1 MSLNRKQFDYLQEM
15 GISVWSAREE
25 KFSSL
30 ESGEDNP
37 VIIDQSDK
45 ILARLNTLKNSP
57 DKKPEAKAKQASKAR
72 QTAEQHYQSCIDS
85 QWFKDLLR
93 WLEIEADQV
102 RLDADG
108 IHFDKFT
115 WQFHRKQKIEFV
127 DFNIKSPSF
136 AEIAPDEKQKR
147 QLFVW
152 FKSNR

>member
-1 MSLNRKQFDYLQEM
+1 M
-15 GISVWSAREE
+15 GIRVWSAREE
-25 KFSSL
+25 KFSSR

-45 ILARLNTLKNSP
+45 ILARLNTLKNVSE
-57 DKKPEAKAKQASKAR
+57 KKPEAKPKQTPKAR
-72 QTAEQHYQSCIDS
+72 QTAEQRYQSCIDS

-93 WLEIEADQV
+93 WLDVESEQV
-102 RLDADG
+102 NLDADG

-115 WQFHRKQKIEFV
+115 WQFHRKQNIEFA